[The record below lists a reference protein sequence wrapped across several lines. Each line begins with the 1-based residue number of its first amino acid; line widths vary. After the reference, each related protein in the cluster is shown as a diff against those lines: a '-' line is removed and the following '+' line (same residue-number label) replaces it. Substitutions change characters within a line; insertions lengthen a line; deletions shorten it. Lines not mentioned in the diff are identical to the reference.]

1 MEHCQQ
7 TFHWNHIKPLLFP
20 HFCTLTLS
28 IAPCLFISLILNPLL
43 PLSVCFCP
51 PSFSLPP
58 HPSHPLGL
66 LAFFSWGSDSFFKP
80 VCLLLSARTWQH
92 RANLLMP
99 PCQRFGMW
107 SSYSW
112 ELRCALDA
120 ETSQEIIHFIQ
131 FGSEDIFLPRRG
143 KILQPYIVREIK
155 PSFNYDFYS
164 ESTCTLKRPH
174 VGANTAVF
182 HTGWSWKESLITA
195 CGQIENLWSIKYW
208 KWVELKHSSIS
219 H

>member
-43 PLSVCFCP
+43 PLSLCFCP

-66 LAFFSWGSDSFFKP
+66 LAFFSLASDSFFKP
-80 VCLLLSARTWQH
+80 VRLFLSARTWQH
-92 RANLLMP
+92 SANLLMP

-107 SSYSW
+107 SSYGW

-120 ETSQEIIHFIQ
+120 ETSQEIIHFIFDLVQ
-131 FGSEDIFLPRRG
+131 RMCFYQGVGRNYNHVLCVRSTPL
-143 KILQPYIVREIK
+143 LQWEYVYLK
-155 PSFNYDFYS
+155 T
-164 ESTCTLKRPH
+164 STCRCK
-174 VGANTAVF
+174 
-182 HTGWSWKESLITA
+182 
-195 CGQIENLWSIKYW
+195 
-208 KWVELKHSSIS
+208 
-219 H
+219 